1 MNNKARGFFG
11 ERPLPTFE
19 VDPQV
24 LRRRTRRDV
33 LLFGAGAVAA
43 LAGAE
48 IDSCRTLFVSTMMW
62 PNRSTRHIVRYRLT
76 PNRKLPRSRTTTTE
90 RLPIPGISLDGI

>member
-11 ERPLPTFE
+11 ERPLPKFE

-33 LLFGAGAVAA
+33 RCLGLGRWQRWRVADRSCHKIPSRVSA
-43 LAGAE
+43 CAE
-48 IDSCRTLFVSTMMW
+48 R
-62 PNRSTRHIVRYRLT
+62 
-76 PNRKLPRSRTTTTE
+76 
-90 RLPIPGISLDGI
+90 